1 MYDLTEVD
9 SEDDSDCDSGPESFV
24 FPAESDDDLDSVI
37 DALERDLEDVGASV
51 LQPAAEVVQEVA
63 PQVDMQEIPV
73 VGIRPRE
80 DGPAN
85 VGRNTRGQIL
95 DDHELG
101 RLQLKSLLNH
111 ARSQYVPFCF
121 FVDEQSTH
129 TSCGQRESNC

>member
-63 PQVDMQEIPV
+63 PQVDMQDIPV
-73 VGIRPRE
+73 VGIRLRSRSIE
-80 DGPAN
+80 SLDGSCAVSASGACASARSSQGVQSRWDQSWQQMN
-85 VGRNTRGQIL
+85 I
-95 DDHELG
+95 G
-101 RLQLKSLLNH
+101 RLQ
-111 ARSQYVPFCF
+111 V
-121 FVDEQSTH
+121 
-129 TSCGQRESNC
+129 QR